1 MVLILVD
8 RPDMMTVPLA
18 FYQTFRSAG
27 GYTEVRYE
35 LIAAMG
41 LLYLLPVMLLFIV
54 TRSFLV
60 KGMTASTR
68 GL

>member
-1 MVLILVD
+1 VLILVD
-8 RPDMMTVPLA
+8 KPEMMTVPLA

-27 GYTEVRYE
+27 GYTEVHYE

-41 LLYLLPVMLLFIV
+41 LLYLLPVMLLFLV

-60 KGMTASTR
+60 KGMFATTK
-68 GL
+68 GM